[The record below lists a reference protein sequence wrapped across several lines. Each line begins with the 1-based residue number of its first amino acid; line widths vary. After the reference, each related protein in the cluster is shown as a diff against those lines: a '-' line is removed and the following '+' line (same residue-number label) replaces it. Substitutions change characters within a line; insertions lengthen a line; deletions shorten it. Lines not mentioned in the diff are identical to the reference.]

1 MGEGGGGVGKCEI
14 RTKVFDKTKSSVALV
29 DRVHSVLVT
38 KNTSQMPRLQSNSYF
53 IGYRLSH
60 YLAKSEFQVCSI
72 KDHKS

>member
-1 MGEGGGGVGKCEI
+1 MGKCEI

-29 DRVHSVLVT
+29 EDRVHFVLVT

-53 IGYRLSH
+53 IGYQLSH
-60 YLAKSEFQVCSI
+60 NLAKSKFQVCSI